1 MRKNQGFTLVELLV
15 AMVVFVIVLGAA
27 MSFLV
32 TQSRTFRR
40 GSDDM
45 AVLQNMSF
53 GADNL
58 DGQIRTAGANTVDA
72 QPPVVY
78 ASPNVFAFNSDYV
91 ANDAADISAVYYDP
105 DASPAEVEA
114 LKLANQIGIPGS
126 SPNFAYPSVDYNTGA
141 GTTSPAELITLFFT
155 PDLETSRTDDFTL
168 MRQVN
173 NNGPEVLVRDV
184 LPDSTNLPFFRYYIL
199 RPPGANKLPAL
210 TLLPAAELPASHALA
225 THGDKN
231 DTVTKIDSL
240 RAVLV
245 SYVITNG
252 QTGSLERKQRI
263 SLNIPLPNMGT
274 KALKICGSEP
284 ILGTGLTATYQPLA
298 GNVRLTWLPA
308 TDESGGEKDVVRYVI
323 WRRKVTDLTWP
334 DPLTSVAAGQAN
346 YLYDDGQSLEA
357 ATTYEYRL
365 AAQDCSPK
373 LSIPVSTTAT
383 VTVLP

>member
-1 MRKNQGFTLVELLV
+1 
-15 AMVVFVIVLGAA
+15 MVVFVIVLGAA

-32 TQSRTFRR
+32 MQSRTFRR

-78 ASPNVFAFNSDYV
+78 ASPNTFAFNSDYV

-105 DASPAEVEA
+105 DASPTEVEA

-126 SPNFAYPSVDYNTGA
+126 APNFAYPSTDYVTTA

-155 PDLETSRTDDFTL
+155 PDLETARTDDFTL

-173 NNGPEVLVRDV
+173 NNPPEVLVRQV

-199 RPPGANKLPAL
+199 RPPAANQLPRL
-210 TLLPAAELPASHALA
+210 TLLPAAELPASHALT
-225 THGDKN
+225 THGDKA
-231 DTVTKIDSL
+231 DAVTKIDSL

-252 QTGSLERKQRI
+252 QTGSLERTQRI

-274 KALKICGSEP
+274 KQLKICGSEP
-284 ILGTGLTATYQPLA
+284 ILGTGIAANYQPLT
-298 GNVRLTWLPA
+298 GKVRLTWLQA
-308 TDESGGEKDVVRYVI
+308 LDETAGEKDVVRYVI
-323 WRRKVTDLTWP
+323 WRRKTTDPTWT
-334 DPLTSVAAGQAN
+334 DPLTSVAAAGLAN
-346 YLYDDGQSLEA
+346 YTYDDGQNLEP

-373 LSIPVSTTAT
+373 LSVPTTTTAII
-383 VTVLP
+383 P

>member
-15 AMVVFVIVLGAA
+15 AMVVFVAVLGAA

-32 TQSRTFRR
+32 AQQRTFRR

-58 DGQIRTAGANTVDA
+58 DGQIRTAGANAVDN

-78 ASPNVFAFNSDYV
+78 ASANTLAFNSDYV

-105 DASPAEVEA
+105 DAPAAEVEA
-114 LKLANQIGIPGS
+114 LKLANQIAIPGS
-126 SPNFAYPSVDYNTGA
+126 APNFAYPSVDYQ
-141 GTTSPAELITLFFT
+141 TTAATASPAELITLFFT
-155 PDLETSRTDDFTL
+155 PDLETARNDDFTL

-173 NNGPEVLVRDV
+173 NSPAEVLVRQV

-199 RPPGANKLPAL
+199 RPAAANLLPVL
-210 TLLPAAELPASHALA
+210 TLVPAAQLPTAHDLA
-225 THGDKN
+225 VHGDKA
-231 DTVTKIDSL
+231 DITRIDSL

-252 QTGSLERKQRI
+252 QTGTLERKQRI
-263 SLNIPLPNMGT
+263 SLNIPLPNMGM
-274 KALKICGSEP
+274 KQLKICGSDP
-284 ILGTGLTATYQPLA
+284 ILGTGLNANYQPLS
-298 GNVRLTWLPA
+298 GKVRLTWVPA
-308 TDESGGEKDVVRYVI
+308 VDENAGEKDVVRYVI
-323 WRRKVTDLTWP
+323 WRRKITDPTWT

-346 YLYDDGQSLEA
+346 YTYDDNQGLQAL
-357 ATTYEYRL
+357 TTYEYRL

-373 LSIPVSTTAT
+373 LSAPVTAT
-383 VTVLP
+383 AIVP